1 MSLRMDKPCTKTSNL
16 VLFHAVLH
24 LITACTGVVA
34 REINYARLGYGRFSR
49 ADRDKLK
56 RIADGLAVIGLVAR
70 IIGHASR
77 VQEQRPIRG
86 GRSVNIGSR
95 TVKDL
100 SIIKGEE
107 HAITHKP
114 DGGTLV

>member
-1 MSLRMDKPCTKTSNL
+1 MDNPVARVTNFA
-16 VLFHAVLH
+16 LFHAVLH
-24 LITACTGVVA
+24 LITSCTELVA
-34 REINYARLGYGRFSR
+34 REIDNARLES
-49 ADRDKLK
+49 DRLSLANREKLK
-56 RIADGLAVIGLVAR
+56 RTADQLLWIGLLAR
-70 IIGHASR
+70 IIGQASGW
-77 VQEQRPIRG
+77 QEQRPIRG

-107 HAITHKP
+107 HAITPKP